1 MPLYRAGIDMFKKYE
16 KKFNPTVIGTRF
28 TDVRDLA
35 LERAQ
40 EGLITVGTIRDLV
53 RPILDQYGVTGGL
66 RATYLAF
73 ALALARHMFRQKGDA
88 AKKIATA
95 LKSYYASAY
104 DLDPAILDEIINVVT
119 GWVAPY

>member
-1 MPLYRAGIDMFKKYE
+1 MPLYRAGIDMFKKYQA
-16 KKFNPTVIGTRF
+16 KFNPTVIGTRF
-28 TDVRDLA
+28 TDIRDLA

-40 EGLITVGTIRDLV
+40 EGLITIGTIRDLV

-73 ALALARHMFRQKGDA
+73 AQALARHMFRQKGDA

-95 LKSYYASAY
+95 LKSYYVSAY

-119 GWVAPY
+119 GWVSPY

>member
-1 MPLYRAGIDMFKKYE
+1 MPLYRSGIDMYKKYE
-16 KKFNPTVIGTRF
+16 KKFNPTVIGTRLS
-28 TDVRDLA
+28 DVRDLA

-66 RATYLAF
+66 RATYQAF

-95 LKSYYASAY
+95 LKSYFVSAY
-104 DLDPAILDEIINVVT
+104 DLDPGICDEIINVVT